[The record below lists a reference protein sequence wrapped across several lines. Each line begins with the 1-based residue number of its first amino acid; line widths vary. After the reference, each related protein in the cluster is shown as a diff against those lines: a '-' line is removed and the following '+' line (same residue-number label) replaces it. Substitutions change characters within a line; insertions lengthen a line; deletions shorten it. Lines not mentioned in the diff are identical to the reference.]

1 MSKRILKHSGVG
13 SLILLALLF
22 FVASISIAG
31 DYFLVTRA
39 VYGDT
44 IVLADKE
51 RVRLIGVDTPELHH
65 PRKPVQYYAEE
76 AYRFTQKIVEG
87 KKVRLESTT
96 GKGGIVTAASWPL
109 SISPT
114 TPSSTPS

>member
-1 MSKRILKHSGVG
+1 MNHLKHTTIVSV
-13 SLILLALLF
+13 IFLAPLF
-22 FVASISIAG
+22 FAASNSIGA
-31 DYFLVTRA
+31 DYYLVTRA
-39 VYGDT
+39 VDGNT
-44 IVLADKE
+44 IVLANKD

>member
-1 MSKRILKHSGVG
+1 
-13 SLILLALLF
+13 LILLALF
-22 FVASISIAG
+22 FFAAANSIGG
-31 DYFLVTRA
+31 DYNLVIRA
-39 VYGDT
+39 VDGDT
-44 IVLADKE
+44 IVLANKD
-51 RVRLIGVDTPELHH
+51 RVRLIGVDAPELHH

-96 GKGGIVTAASWPL
+96 GRGGIATGGCWPM

-114 TPSSTPS
+114 APSSTPS